1 MRSPT
6 LWDTISP
13 SLSFVALGMKK
24 GGRVWTA
31 WLRGGQLSLGI
42 IYEARTR
49 FWDDT
54 EWEWRF
60 RLRIYLSIYLSIQ
73 PSIYIPMCAELFL
86 YSFRIFSCPPLP
98 SSSSCHM
105 MTGDSFAVFVLS
117 FEEIQFLASTTRTR
131 SIYPYVLVCGISGPW
146 IIAKMAKIVRIPLA

>member
-24 GGRVWTA
+24 GGVWTA

-60 RLRIYLSIYLSIQ
+60 RLRIYLSIYLSNHPFIYRCVLSYF
-73 PSIYIPMCAELFL
+73 SIAFGFSPAHRFLVLLHVTWWQATVSLFSFYRSKKFSFWLPPLVLAVYIPLFWSAAFL
-86 YSFRIFSCPPLP
+86 GPE
-98 SSSSCHM
+98 SS
-105 MTGDSFAVFVLS
+105 LKW
-117 FEEIQFLASTTRTR
+117 
-131 SIYPYVLVCGISGPW
+131 P
-146 IIAKMAKIVRIPLA
+146 K